1 MTNCH
6 SERSEESV
14 DMELWTVILLCVVVA
29 VVAAV
34 LAIIHTRQKD
44 IRKVAYMMDALEDGE
59 LNFRFQDKNRFN
71 RTLNRIRTI
80 FEKQRQAHE
89 QDSWTKLSRVLTHE
103 IMNTVSPIASLSDA
117 MAKSVD
123 ENGHSELDIK
133 AGLETISDSSKNLIG
148 FVQTYRQLSGVAR
161 PVRKALDLRELMDG
175 VISLNSEFA
184 TSCGAT
190 CSYRPEEPDLMIYAD
205 EGQISQI
212 LINLIKN
219 ALQAGAK
226 HIDISAGMGRDDE
239 VVVQV
244 ANDGEPIPATAQE
257 QIFIPFYTTK
267 KEGSGIGLS
276 ISRQIMRNHNGTIE
290 LLSSDARQT
299 VFELRFR

>member
-1 MTNCH
+1 MP
-6 SERSEESV
+6 V
-14 DMELWTVILLCVVVA
+14 WAIIGIA
-29 VVAAV
+29 VAAALIAWV
-34 LAIIHTRQKD
+34 LASLHTRRKD
-44 IRKVAYMMDALEDGE
+44 IKKVAYMMDALEDGE
-59 LNFRFQDKNRFN
+59 LNFRFQDKNKFN

-89 QDSWTKLSRVLTHE
+89 QDSWTKLIRVLTHE

-117 MAKSVD
+117 MAQSVD

-133 AGLETISDSSKNLIG
+133 AGLETISDSSKNLID
-148 FVQTYRQLSGVAR
+148 FVQTYRQLSGVAK
-161 PVRKALDLRELMDG
+161 PIRKALELQELMDS
-175 VISLNSEFA
+175 VIGLNREFIA
-184 TSCGAT
+184 SNGAE
-190 CSYRPEEPDLMIYAD
+190 CVYRPEEPDLMIYAD

-226 HIDISAGMGRDDE
+226 RIDISARMDKDDE
-239 VVVQV
+239 MVVRV
-244 ANDGEPIPATAQE
+244 ANDGAPIPASAQE

-290 LLSSDARQT
+290 LVRSDAAQT

>member
-1 MTNCH
+1 MTF
-6 SERSEESV
+6 
-14 DMELWTVILLCVVVA
+14 TVWHIVGACIIVAIVVA
-29 VVAAV
+29 VISI
-34 LAIIHTRQKD
+34 LRTRQKD
-44 IRKVAYMMDALEDGE
+44 IKKVAYMMDALEDGE
-59 LNFRFQDKNRFN
+59 LNFRFQDKNKFN

-89 QDSWTKLSRVLTHE
+89 QDSWTKLIRVLTHE

-123 ENGHSELDIK
+123 AKGESELDIK
-133 AGLETISDSSKNLIG
+133 AGLETISDSSKNLIE
-148 FVQTYRQLSGVAR
+148 FVQTYRQLSGVAKPIR
-161 PVRKALDLRELMDG
+161 RALDLQELMDN
-175 VISLNSEFA
+175 IIALNSELVA
-184 TSCGAT
+184 SYGAECT
-190 CSYRPEEPDLMIYAD
+190 YHPEEPDLMIYAD

-226 HIDISAGMGRDDE
+226 HVKITARMGKEDD
-239 VVVQV
+239 VIVRV
-244 ANDGEPIPATAQE
+244 ANDGEPIPVSAQE
-257 QIFIPFYTTK
+257 QIFIPFFTTK

-276 ISRQIMRNHNGTIE
+276 LSRQIMRNHNGTIE
-290 LLSSDARQT
+290 LLRSNAQQT

>member
-1 MTNCH
+1 MTFTVWHIIGAC
-6 SERSEESV
+6 STV
-14 DMELWTVILLCVVVA
+14 AIIATVIA
-29 VVAAV
+29 T
-34 LAIIHTRQKD
+34 IRTRRKD
-44 IRKVAYMMDALEDGE
+44 IKKVAYMMDALEDGE
-59 LNFRFQDKNRFN
+59 LNFRFQEKNKFN

-80 FEKQRQAHE
+80 FEKQKQAHE
-89 QDSWTKLSRVLTHE
+89 QDSWTKLIRVLTHE

-123 ENGHSELDIK
+123 KNGHSELDIK

-148 FVQTYRQLSGVAR
+148 FVQTYRQLSGVAK
-161 PVRKALDLRELMDG
+161 PIRKALDLRELMDS
-175 VISLNSEFA
+175 VIGLNSEFA
-184 TSCGAT
+184 ASCGAT
-190 CSYRPEEPDLMIYAD
+190 CKYRPEEDDLMIYAD

-226 HIDISAGMGRDDE
+226 HIDITAKMGRDDD
-239 VVVQV
+239 VIVQV
-244 ANDGEPIPATAQE
+244 ANDGEPIPVSAQE

-290 LLSSDARQT
+290 LLHNDAQQT

>member
-1 MTNCH
+1 MTF
-6 SERSEESV
+6 
-14 DMELWTVILLCVVVA
+14 TVWHIIGACAIVA
-29 VVAAV
+29 IIAAV
-34 LAIIHTRQKD
+34 IATIRTRRKD
-44 IRKVAYMMDALEDGE
+44 IKKVAYMMDALEDGE
-59 LNFRFQDKNRFN
+59 LNFRFQEKNKFN

-89 QDSWTKLSRVLTHE
+89 QDSWTKLIRVLTHE

-117 MAKSVD
+117 MAKSYD

-133 AGLETISDSSKNLIG
+133 AGLETISDSSKNLID
-148 FVQTYRQLSGVAR
+148 FVQTYRQLSGVAK
-161 PVRKALDLRELMDG
+161 PIRKALDLRELMDS
-175 VISLNSEFA
+175 VIGLNSEFTA
-184 TSCGAT
+184 SCGAT
-190 CSYRPEEPDLMIYAD
+190 CKYRPEEDDLMIYAD

-226 HIDISAGMGRDDE
+226 HIDISAKMGKDDD
-239 VVVQV
+239 VIIQV
-244 ANDGEPIPATAQE
+244 ANDGEPIPVSAQE

-276 ISRQIMRNHNGTIE
+276 ISRQIMRQHNGTID
-290 LLSSDARQT
+290 LLRSDVNQT

>member
-1 MTNCH
+1 MTFTVWHIIGACAI
-6 SERSEESV
+6 V
-14 DMELWTVILLCVVVA
+14 AMIATVIA
-29 VVAAV
+29 T
-34 LAIIHTRQKD
+34 IRTRRKD
-44 IRKVAYMMDALEDGE
+44 IKKVAYMMDALEDGE
-59 LNFRFQDKNRFN
+59 LNFRFQEKNKFN
-71 RTLNRIRTI
+71 HTLNRIRTI

-89 QDSWTKLSRVLTHE
+89 QDSWTKLIRVLTHE

-123 ENGHSELDIK
+123 KNGHSELDIK

-148 FVQTYRQLSGVAR
+148 FVQTYRQLSGVAK
-161 PVRKALDLRELMDG
+161 PIRKALDLRELMDS
-175 VISLNSEFA
+175 VIGLNSEFA
-184 TSCGAT
+184 ASCGAT
-190 CSYRPEEPDLMIYAD
+190 CKYRPAEDDLMIYAD
-205 EGQISQI
+205 EGQFSQI

-226 HIDISAGMGRDDE
+226 HIDITAKMGRDDD
-239 VVVQV
+239 VIIQV
-244 ANDGEPIPATAQE
+244 TNDGEPIPVSAQE

-276 ISRQIMRNHNGTIE
+276 ISRQIMRNHNGSIE
-290 LLSSDARQT
+290 LVRSDAQQT

>member
-1 MTNCH
+1 MTF
-6 SERSEESV
+6 
-14 DMELWTVILLCVVVA
+14 TVWHIIGVAVIVAIVVA
-29 VVAAV
+29 VIAT
-34 LAIIHTRQKD
+34 IRTRQKD

-59 LNFRFQDKNRFN
+59 LNFRFQDKNKFN

-89 QDSWTKLSRVLTHE
+89 QDSWTKLIRVLTHE
-103 IMNTVSPIASLSDA
+103 IMNTVSPISSLSDA
-117 MAKSVD
+117 MAKSYD
-123 ENGHSELDIK
+123 ENGHSEMDIK

-148 FVQTYRQLSGVAR
+148 FVQTYRQLSGVAK
-161 PVRKALDLRELMDG
+161 PIRKALDLRELMDS
-175 VISLNSEFA
+175 VIGLNREFA
-184 TSCGAT
+184 ASCGAT
-190 CSYRPEEPDLMIYAD
+190 CKFRPEDDDLMIYAD

-219 ALQAGAK
+219 ALQAGAR
-226 HIDISAGMGRDDE
+226 HIDITAKMGKDDD
-239 VVVQV
+239 VIIQV
-244 ANDGEPIPATAQE
+244 ANDGEPIPVAAQE

-276 ISRQIMRNHNGTIE
+276 LARQIMRQHNGTID
-290 LLSSDARQT
+290 LLRSDVNQT

>member
-1 MTNCH
+1 MTF
-6 SERSEESV
+6 
-14 DMELWTVILLCVVVA
+14 TVWHIVGASAIVA
-29 VVAAV
+29 IIAAV
-34 LAIIHTRQKD
+34 IATIRTRQKD
-44 IRKVAYMMDALEDGE
+44 IKKVAYMMDALEDGE
-59 LNFRFQDKNRFN
+59 LNFRFQEKNKFN

-89 QDSWTKLSRVLTHE
+89 QDSWTKLIRVLTHE

-117 MAKSVD
+117 MAKSYD

-148 FVQTYRQLSGVAR
+148 FVQTYRQLSGVAK
-161 PVRKALDLRELMDG
+161 PIRKALDLRELMDSIIG
-175 VISLNSEFA
+175 LNSEFVA
-184 TSCGAT
+184 SCGAT
-190 CSYRPEEPDLMIYAD
+190 CKYRPEEDDLMIYAD

-226 HIDISAGMGRDDE
+226 HIDITAKMGRDDD
-239 VVVQV
+239 VIVQV
-244 ANDGEPIPATAQE
+244 ANDGEPIPVSAQE

-290 LLSSDARQT
+290 LLRSDAQQT

>member
-1 MTNCH
+1 M
-6 SERSEESV
+6 SV
-14 DMELWTVILLCVVVA
+14 WQIILLVVIVA
-29 VVAAV
+29 VIAAV
-34 LAIIHTRQKD
+34 LASVHTRRKD
-44 IRKVAYMMDALEDGE
+44 IKKVAYMMDALEDGE
-59 LNFRFQDKNRFN
+59 LNFRFQDRNKFN

-89 QDSWTKLSRVLTHE
+89 QDSWTKLIRVLTHE

-117 MAKSVD
+117 MAQSVD

-133 AGLETISDSSKNLIG
+133 AGLETISDSSKNLID
-148 FVQTYRQLSGVAR
+148 FVQTYRQLSGVAK
-161 PVRKALDLRELMDG
+161 PIRKALELQELMDS
-175 VISLNSEFA
+175 VIGLNREFIA
-184 TSCGAT
+184 SCGAE
-190 CSYRPEEPDLMIYAD
+190 CVYRPEEPDLMIYAD

-226 HIDISAGMGRDDE
+226 HIDISARMDKDDE
-239 VVVQV
+239 MVVRV
-244 ANDGEPIPATAQE
+244 ANDGAPIPASAQE

-290 LLSSDARQT
+290 LVRSDASQT

>member
-1 MTNCH
+1 MTFT
-6 SERSEESV
+6 
-14 DMELWTVILLCVVVA
+14 LWHIMGVAIIVAVVVA
-29 VVAAV
+29 VIATVR
-34 LAIIHTRQKD
+34 TRRKD

-59 LNFRFQDKNRFN
+59 LNFRFQDKNKFN

-89 QDSWTKLSRVLTHE
+89 QDSWTKLIRVLTHE

-148 FVQTYRQLSGVAR
+148 FVQTYRQLSGVAK
-161 PVRKALDLRELMDG
+161 PIRKALDLEELMDS
-175 VISLNSEFA
+175 VIGLNREYA
-184 TSCGAT
+184 ASCGAT
-190 CSYRPEEPDLMIYAD
+190 CEYRPEEEDLMVYAD

-219 ALQAGAK
+219 ALQAGAR
-226 HIDISAGMGRDDE
+226 HIDISARMGKDDE
-239 VVVQV
+239 VVIDV
-244 ANDGEPIPATAQE
+244 ANDGEPIPVSAQE

-276 ISRQIMRNHNGTIE
+276 ISRQIMRYHNGTIE
-290 LLSSDARQT
+290 LLRSDVNQT

>member
-1 MTNCH
+1 MTF
-6 SERSEESV
+6 
-14 DMELWTVILLCVVVA
+14 TVWHIVGASAIVA
-29 VVAAV
+29 IIAAV
-34 LAIIHTRQKD
+34 IATIRTRRKD
-44 IRKVAYMMDALEDGE
+44 IKKVAYMMDALEDGE
-59 LNFRFQDKNRFN
+59 LNFRFQEKNKFN
-71 RTLNRIRTI
+71 HTLNRIRTI

-89 QDSWTKLSRVLTHE
+89 QDSWTKLIRVLTHE

-123 ENGHSELDIK
+123 KNGHSELDIK
-133 AGLETISDSSKNLIG
+133 AGLETISDSSKNLID
-148 FVQTYRQLSGVAR
+148 FVQTYRQLSGVAK
-161 PVRKALDLRELMDG
+161 PIRKALDLREMMDS
-175 VISLNSEFA
+175 VIGLNSEFA
-184 TSCGAT
+184 ASCGAT
-190 CSYRPEEPDLMIYAD
+190 CKYRPAEDDLMIYAD

-226 HIDISAGMGRDDE
+226 HIDITAKMGRDDD
-239 VVVQV
+239 VIIQV
-244 ANDGEPIPATAQE
+244 TNDGEPIPVSAQE

-276 ISRQIMRNHNGTIE
+276 ISRQIMRNHNGSIE
-290 LLSSDARQT
+290 LVRSDAQQT

>member
-1 MTNCH
+1 MTF
-6 SERSEESV
+6 
-14 DMELWTVILLCVVVA
+14 TVWHIIGVAVIVAIVVA
-29 VVAAV
+29 VIAT
-34 LAIIHTRQKD
+34 IRTRQKD
-44 IRKVAYMMDALEDGE
+44 IKKVAYMMDALEDGE
-59 LNFRFQDKNRFN
+59 LNFRFQDKNKFN

-89 QDSWTKLSRVLTHE
+89 QDSWTKLIRVLTHE

-123 ENGHSELDIK
+123 DNGHSELDIK

-148 FVQTYRQLSGVAR
+148 FVQTYRQLSGVAK
-161 PVRKALDLRELMDG
+161 PVRKALDLRELMDN
-175 VISLNSEFA
+175 VIGLNSEFA
-184 TSCGAT
+184 ANCGAS
-190 CSYRPEEPDLMIYAD
+190 CKYRPEEDDLMIYAD

-226 HIDISAGMGRDDE
+226 HIDISAKMGKDDD
-239 VVVQV
+239 VIIQV
-244 ANDGEPIPATAQE
+244 ANDGEPIPVSAQE

-276 ISRQIMRNHNGTIE
+276 LARQIMRQHNGTID
-290 LLSSDARQT
+290 LVRSDVTQT